1 MDAKELHDWFAGP
14 SPVSGMDAEDK
25 QTILRALSLLA
36 AAEASDGTTPETDA
50 EAFDDDNPYG
60 VNLQVVPADFARR
73 LESERNGLA
82 RALTAERESADRNQ
96 EDAERLDWM
105 DKSAFTAYRDRDPE
119 YGELYDFATVVN
131 EDRKGD
137 RVGEVFKTIREAI
150 DAARRK

>member
-1 MDAKELHDWFAGP
+1 MSETLKPRHRIVQSWL
-14 SPVSGMDAEDK
+14 
-25 QTILRALSLLA
+25 
-36 AAEASDGTTPETDA
+36 DGKLDTGGCIAT
-50 EAFDDDNPYG
+50 
-60 VNLQVVPADFARR
+60 
-73 LESERNGLA
+73 LES
-82 RALTAERESADRNQ
+82 ALTAERERADRNQ

>member
-1 MDAKELHDWFAGP
+1 MSDCGFHCYEIGGGFIAENPECPIHRDGGINDRLYALEAELA
-14 SPVSGMDAEDK
+14 
-25 QTILRALSLLA
+25 
-36 AAEASDGTTPETDA
+36 
-50 EAFDDDNPYG
+50 
-60 VNLQVVPADFARR
+60 
-73 LESERNGLA
+73 
-82 RALTAERESADRNQ
+82 AERERADRNQ

>member
-1 MDAKELHDWFAGP
+1 MSE
-14 SPVSGMDAEDK
+14 
-25 QTILRALSLLA
+25 
-36 AAEASDGTTPETDA
+36 TPRTDA
-50 EAFDDDNPYG
+50 MQIFLWQHDETGRTCWMKTSPGPRWNRVG
-60 VNLQVVPADFARR
+60 VPALCLLDDARQ
-73 LESERNGLA
+73 LERD
-82 RALTAERESADRNQ
+82 LTAERERADRNQ